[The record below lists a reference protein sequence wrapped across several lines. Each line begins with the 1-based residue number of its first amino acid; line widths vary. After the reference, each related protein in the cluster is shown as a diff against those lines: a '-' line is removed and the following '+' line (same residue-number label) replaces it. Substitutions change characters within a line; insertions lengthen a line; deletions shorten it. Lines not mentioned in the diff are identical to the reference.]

1 MKRYVKV
8 LFALITLVLLIYFL
22 LNINFLELYNVLQ
35 KISTFYFFLAF
46 ISYSLA
52 FLMFNLRSTYSLK
65 WIVRPDFWFF
75 QKTTLA
81 GFFINTITP
90 GAQIGGDP
98 LKAYIL
104 SKKYKKPFSKIFGAI
119 FADKI
124 IHTLISLFFILFSV
138 LFLITFIPLPSG
150 LTFILQIF
158 LFLIFLVFAII
169 PLFGIIKTKLNLK
182 FTLRKLKW
190 LAWLNPVKNNEKLQ
204 KEIGKKLGSFTK
216 SFRKT
221 ITNKKIFTMGII
233 FSLIYWFLNY
243 LVSYFLFLSLGF
255 EINFF
260 FVIIVVSLG
269 SLVGVFSPS
278 PGGVGFIEGFMIFLY
293 SIIGVNFATAV
304 VVSLLSRMI
313 FYFHSLIVG
322 GISLISLKKY
332 FK

>member
-1 MKRYVKV
+1 MKRYVK
-8 LFALITLVLLIYFL
+8 LIFAFVILALLIYFL
-22 LNINFLELYNVLQ
+22 INIDFLEIYNVLQ
-35 KISTFYFFLAF
+35 EIGIFYFFLAF

-52 FLMFNLRSTYSLK
+52 FLMFNLRTTYSLK
-65 WIVRPDFWFF
+65 WIIRPDFWFF

-98 LKAYIL
+98 LKSYIL
-104 SKKYKKPFSKIFGAI
+104 SKKYKKSFSKIFGAI

-124 IHTLISLFFILFSV
+124 IHTLISLFFIIFSI
-138 LFLITFIPLPSG
+138 LFLITFIPLPSE

-158 LFLIFLVFAII
+158 LFLIFFVFVII
-169 PLFGIIKTKLNLK
+169 PLFSIIKTKLNLK

-216 SFRKT
+216 SFKKT
-221 ITNKKIFTMGII
+221 ITNKKILMIGII
-233 FSLIYWFLNY
+233 LSLIYWILNY

-255 EINFF
+255 EINFL

-293 SIIGVNFATAV
+293 SIIGVNFAIAV

-313 FYFHSLIVG
+313 FDFHSLIVG